1 MEIALREWTL
11 QDKAQLIG
19 LCNNADRSFLSDRM
33 PFPYTEK
40 DAEWWLNMVR
50 EHDGKDGVF
59 RAVVSDGKIVGNISA
74 EQKADVY
81 RRDAEIGYLLDRA
94 EWSKGIMTQAVKLLC
109 ETAFERLDILRI
121 TGLVYETNAA
131 SRRVLEKNVFEL
143 EGVMRSAV
151 TKGGRTYDLCVY
163 GKLK

>member
-11 QDKAQLIG
+11 QDKAELIG

-81 RRDAEIGYLLDRA
+81 RRDAEIGYLLDRG

-121 TGLVYETNAA
+121 TGLVYAPNAA
-131 SRRVLEKNVFEL
+131 SRRVLEKNGFEL
-143 EGVMRSAV
+143 EGVMRNAV
-151 TKGGRTYDLCVY
+151 TKDGCTYNLCVY